1 MVQNKEKYL
10 KAREFRQRGFSYS
23 EIAKIVGVS
32 KSTVSNWFAKQSFSK
47 KVRKDNEIKARR
59 DNVKRVSLV
68 NKARKAERTSHYKEA
83 VKSAETEFKHFKSA
97 PLFLA
102 GLSIYMAD
110 GDLVHPSQIRLPS
123 QRPHVHKIFIKFLKE
138 FLGVERSLI
147 YSKPHLTITNDV
159 IAKKKLLWWIDRLP
173 RIVLNS

>member
-10 KAREFRQRGFSYS
+10 KAKEFRQRGFTYS
-23 EIAKIVGVS
+23 EIAKIVDVS
-32 KSTVSNWFAKQSFSK
+32 KATVSNWFAKQSFSK

-68 NKARKAERTSHYKEA
+68 NKARSAERTSRYKEA
-83 VKSAETEFKHFKSA
+83 IKNAETEFKHFKAS

-102 GLSIYMAD
+102 GLSVYLAD
-110 GDLVHPSQIRLPS
+110 GDLTHPTQIRLPN
-123 QRPHVHKIFIKFLKE
+123 QRPSVHKIFMRFMKE
-138 FLGVERSLI
+138 FMGTPRAQV
-147 YSKPHLTITNDV
+147 YSKPHLTIVNDV
-159 IAKKKLLWWIDRLP
+159 IAKKKLLLWIDRLP